1 MKLLFKLA
9 AKNLIGA
16 GLRTWLNV
24 IVLSFSFL
32 VIIWHKGLLNGW
44 DRQARTDMINWE
56 TGTGQYWQ
64 SSYDPYDPFSLTEA
78 HSKIPSVFDKRISN
92 GEIAP
97 ILITQGTIYPG
108 GRIQSILIKGISP
121 RQKVLKL
128 PCELFLRSNED
139 LPVIIGRKM
148 AGDDGI
154 KVGDL
159 ITLRWRDV
167 HGTFDANEM
176 KVTGIFDTNV
186 PDVDVGQVWVPIDR
200 LQKMMDT
207 EGEATILVCGK
218 SDSSVIAPE
227 GWKFRSGEELLKTV
241 TDIIK
246 MKSVGGIVLYII
258 LMSLA
263 MLAIFDTQVLSVFR
277 RQKEIGTYIAMGMTR
292 SQVVGLFTIEGSLNS
307 VLAALLAAIYGIPLL
322 AIQASK
328 GVSFA
333 AGTGKE
339 YGIVMADKIFP
350 VYSLG
355 LVVATIILIM
365 ITTTI
370 VSYLPSRR
378 IAKMKPTEA
387 LRGKLQ

>member
-9 AKNLIGA
+9 IKNLTGA

-32 VIIWHKGLLNGW
+32 IIIWHKGLLNGW
-44 DRQARTDMINWE
+44 DRQARNDMVNWE
-56 TGTGQYWQ
+56 TGTGQFWQ
-64 SSYDPYDPFSLTEA
+64 SSYDPFDPFSLTDA
-78 HSKIPSVFDKRISN
+78 HSKIPSVFDTLITK

-108 GRIQSILIKGISP
+108 GRIQSILIKGISSDQ
-121 RQKVLKL
+121 RVLKL
-128 PCELFLRSNED
+128 PGELFLKSNDD
-139 LPVIIGRKM
+139 LPVLLGSKM
-148 AGDDGI
+148 ARDNGLKTGDVTTI
-154 KVGDL
+154 
-159 ITLRWRDV
+159 RWRDV

-176 KVTGIFDTNV
+176 KVIGIFDTNV
-186 PDVDVGQVWVPIDR
+186 PSVDAGQIWVPLDR
-200 LQKMMDT
+200 LQKMMGMP
-207 EGEATILVCGK
+207 GEATILVCGNF
-218 SDSSVIAPE
+218 DTNGRTPE
-227 GWKFRSGEELLKTV
+227 GWKFRSSEELLKTV

-263 MLAIFDTQVLSVFR
+263 MLAIFDTQVLSIFR
-277 RQKEIGTYIAMGMTR
+277 RQKEIGTYIALGMTR
-292 SQVVGLFTIEGSLNS
+292 SQVVGLFTLEGSLNS
-307 VLAALLAAIYGIPLL
+307 VLAALLAAVYGIPLL
-322 AIQASK
+322 ALQATK
-328 GVSFA
+328 GMSFA
-333 AGTGKE
+333 GTAKS
-339 YGIVMADKIFP
+339 YGLVVADKIFP

-355 LVVATIILIM
+355 LVATTIILIM
-365 ITTTI
+365 LTTTI

>member
-1 MKLLFKLA
+1 MNLLFKLA

-32 VIIWHKGLLNGW
+32 IIIWHKGLLNGW
-44 DRQARTDMINWE
+44 DRQARNDMFNWE

-64 SSYDPYDPFSLTEA
+64 SSYDPYDPFSLSDA
-78 HSKIPSVFDKRISN
+78 HSKIPSTFDTLVSK
-92 GEIAP
+92 GDVATV
-97 ILITQGTIYPG
+97 LITQGTIYPG
-108 GRIQSILIKGISP
+108 GRIQSILIKGINP
-121 RQKVLKL
+121 EQKVLKL
-128 PCELFLRSNED
+128 PGSLFLKSNDD
-139 LPVIIGRKM
+139 LPVLIGSKM
-148 AGDDGI
+148 AADNGLKTGS
-154 KVGDL
+154 V

-176 KVTGIFDTNV
+176 KVIGIFETNV
-186 PDVDVGQVWVPIDR
+186 PSVDAGQVWVPLDK
-200 LQKMMDT
+200 LQTMMGMP
-207 EGEATILVCGK
+207 GEATILVCGTFDK
-218 SDSSVIAPE
+218 TGRTPE
-227 GWKFRSGEELLKTV
+227 GWKFKSSDDLLKTV

-263 MLAIFDTQVLSVFR
+263 MLAIFDTQVLSIFR
-277 RQKEIGTYIAMGMTR
+277 RQKEIGTYIALGMTR
-292 SQVVGLFTIEGSLNS
+292 SQVVGLFTLEGSLNS
-307 VLAALLAAIYGIPLL
+307 VLAALLAAVYGIPLL
-322 AIQASK
+322 ALQATK
-328 GVSFA
+328 GMSFA
-333 AGTGKE
+333 GAGKS
-339 YGIVMADKIFP
+339 YGLVIADKIFP

-355 LVVATIILIM
+355 LVITTIVVIM

-378 IAKMKPTEA
+378 IARMKPTEA